1 MYTLSLLALLVSSAA
16 PPDSPSAADRAAA
29 LVAYKAKMPNRYT
42 LKYRVE
48 SSTPT
53 AIPPSNKQAN
63 FTVQLWRD
71 GNKFRVDQFDATR
84 TPAIPGDEDHPRN
97 LSCENC
103 EKEGYWFGTVIKEGP
118 DGPKHTVQF
127 HRMGTWSVD
136 NYGTHFDWRFLGL
149 LNSSHGSY
157 SKFKITEEFETF
169 FRRSGLTVQHEV
181 REEQPCLVARHLY
194 SDKGNGQS
202 VWLSEREE
210 FNPVFFEEKMF
221 VNNLTEFRTTKIR
234 WQKLSSGQLYPQ
246 SIQYNTIVGIGLE
259 NVRHPH
265 QYNVT
270 FLHADFGSPIDPAV
284 FTFAGFGLNENQVV
298 LLPDMKAEDCPR
310 WRNGKLDY
318 DHTLNKE
325 MAKLAEEQQ
334 AVEKPRASSAYPG
347 QGGNTM
353 LIVSVATGVL
363 AIAAAIAVVIRRRR
377 VAV

>member
-1 MYTLSLLALLVSSAA
+1 MYALSLLAFLVSSAA

-53 AIPPSNKQAN
+53 ATPPDNKQAN

-71 GNKFRVDQFDATR
+71 GNKFRVDSYDMTR
-84 TPAIPGDEDHPRN
+84 TPAIPGDEDRPRH

-103 EKEGYWFGTVIKEGP
+103 EKEGYGFMTVIKEGP
-118 DGPKHTVQF
+118 DGPKHAVEFQVGSHNF
-127 HRMGTWSVD
+127 D
-136 NYGTHFDWRFLGL
+136 NYCTHFDWRFLGL
-149 LNSSHGSY
+149 LNSSLCIY
-157 SKFKITEEFETF
+157 SKFKIAEEFETYF
-169 FRRSGLTVQHEV
+169 KRSRLTVQHEM
-181 REEQPCLVARHLY
+181 REEQPCLVARHKY

-221 VNNLTEFRTTKIR
+221 VNNVPEFRTTKIR
-234 WQKLSSGQLYPQ
+234 WQKLASGQLYPQ
-246 SIQYNTIVGIGLE
+246 SIQHNTIVGIGLE
-259 NVRHPH
+259 NVRHPN

-270 FLHADFGSPIDPAV
+270 FLHADFGSPIDPKV
-284 FTFAGFGLNENQVV
+284 FTFAGFGLNENQIVY
-298 LLPDMKAEDCPR
+298 LPDVKQEDCPR

-325 MAKLAEEQQ
+325 MAKLANEQPT
-334 AVEKPRASSAYPG
+334 VEKPRISSAYPG
-347 QGGNTM
+347 QGNTM
-353 LIVSVATGVL
+353 FMISIATGVL
-363 AIAAAIAVVIRRRR
+363 AIVATVAVVIRRRR
-377 VAV
+377 AAV

>member
-1 MYTLSLLALLVSSAA
+1 
-16 PPDSPSAADRAAA
+16 
-29 LVAYKAKMPNRYT
+29 MPNRYT
-42 LKYRVE
+42 LKYRIE
-48 SSTPT
+48 TSTPT
-53 AIPPSNKQAN
+53 AKPPDNSQAN

-71 GNKFRVDQFDATR
+71 GNKFRVDSYDMTR
-84 TPAIPGDEDHPRN
+84 TPAVPGDEDRPRH

-103 EKEGYWFGTVIKEGP
+103 EKEGYGFVTVIKDGP
-118 DGPKHTVQF
+118 DGPKHAVEF
-127 HRMGTWSVD
+127 RLGTYHFDS
-136 NYGTHFDWRFLGL
+136 YCTHFDWRFLGL
-149 LNSSHGSY
+149 SNDSLCIY
-157 SKFKITEEFETF
+157 PKIKIAEEFVTYF
-169 FRRSGLTVQHEV
+169 KRSRLTVKREV

-221 VNNLTEFRTTKIR
+221 VNNVLELRTTKIR
-234 WQKLSSGQLYPQ
+234 WQKLASGQLYPQ
-246 SIQYNTIVGIGLE
+246 SIQNNGIVGIGLE
-259 NVRHPH
+259 NVRHPN

-284 FTFAGFGLNENQVV
+284 FTFAGFGLHENQPVF
-298 LLPDMKAEDCPR
+298 LPDVKAEDSPR

-325 MAKLAEEQQ
+325 MARLAKEQP
-334 AVEKPRASSAYPG
+334 AVEKSRASSAYPG
-347 QGGNTM
+347 QGNTM

-377 VAV
+377 AAV

>member
-1 MYTLSLLALLVSSAA
+1 MYALSLLAFLVSSVA

-29 LVAYKAKMPNRYT
+29 LVAHKAKMPNRYT

-53 AIPPSNKQAN
+53 AKPPSNRQAN

-84 TPAIPGDEDHPRN
+84 TPAVPGDEDHPRH

-103 EKEGYWFGTVIKEGP
+103 EKEGYWFGTVVKEGP
-118 DGPKHTVQF
+118 QGPNHAVQF

-136 NYGTHFDWRFLGL
+136 NYCTHFDWRFLGL
-149 LNSSHGSY
+149 LNDSPCTY
-157 SKFKITEEFETF
+157 SKIKIAEEFATYF
-169 FRRSGLTVQHEV
+169 KRSGLTVQPEM

-194 SDKGNGQS
+194 SDKGDGQS

-221 VNNLTEFRTTKIR
+221 VNNVPEFRTTKIR
-234 WQKLSSGQLYPQ
+234 WQKLASGQLYPQ
-246 SIQYNTIVGIGLE
+246 SIQHNTIVGIGLE
-259 NVRHPH
+259 NVRHPN

-284 FTFAGFGLNENQVV
+284 FTFAGFGLHENQPVF
-298 LLPDMKAEDCPR
+298 LPDVKAEDSPR

-318 DHTLNKE
+318 DHTLSKE
-325 MAKLAEEQQ
+325 MAKLAKDQP

-347 QGGNTM
+347 QGNTM

-377 VAV
+377 AAAK

>member
-1 MYTLSLLALLVSSAA
+1 MYALSLLAFLVSSAA
-16 PPDSPSAADRAAA
+16 PPDSPSPADRAAA

-42 LKYRVE
+42 LKYRIE
-48 SSTPT
+48 TSTPT
-53 AIPPSNKQAN
+53 AKPPDNRQAN

-71 GNKFRVDQFDATR
+71 GNKFRVDSYDMTR
-84 TPAIPGDEDHPRN
+84 TPAVPGDEDRPRY

-103 EKEGYWFGTVIKEGP
+103 EKEGYGFVTVIKDGP
-118 DGPKHTVQF
+118 DGPKHAVEF
-127 HRMGTWSVD
+127 RLGTYHFD
-136 NYGTHFDWRFLGL
+136 NYCTHFDWRFLGL
-149 LNSSHGSY
+149 LNSSLCIY
-157 SKFKITEEFETF
+157 TKIKIAEEFVPYF
-169 FRRSGLTVQHEV
+169 KRSRLTVKREV
-181 REEQPCLVARHLY
+181 REEQPCLVARHLS

-221 VNNLTEFRTTKIR
+221 VNNVLELRTTKIR
-234 WQKLSSGQLYPQ
+234 WQKLASGQLYPQ
-246 SIQYNTIVGIGLE
+246 SIQNNGIVGIGLE
-259 NVRHPH
+259 NARHPN

-284 FTFAGFGLNENQVV
+284 FTFAGFGLHENQTVF
-298 LLPDMKAEDCPR
+298 LPDVKAEDSPR

-318 DHTLNKE
+318 DHTLSKE
-325 MAKLAEEQQ
+325 MAKLAKDQP

-347 QGGNTM
+347 QGNTM

-377 VAV
+377 AAV